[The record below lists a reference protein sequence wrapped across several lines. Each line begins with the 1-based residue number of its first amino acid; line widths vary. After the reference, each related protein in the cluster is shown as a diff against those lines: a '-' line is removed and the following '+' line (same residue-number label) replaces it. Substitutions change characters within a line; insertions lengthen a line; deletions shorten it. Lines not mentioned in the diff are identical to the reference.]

1 MVQYVITPW
10 RNRAE
15 LLRVREMLYTP
26 SSKSQT
32 QPQISHS
39 IHNTP
44 GKRNTDENRKYA
56 VELVSVWM
64 QRGNCPHLVE
74 STALLTAACL
84 NDQRENSTY
93 CVRAA
98 YASAFCRFV
107 TGLLDS
113 HQTKL
118 RKQSMYSIAKSIG
131 LPATYVELRHQATH
145 EELPSLTKLRSAS
158 QKALRWI
165 WENYWKDLEAGENS
179 RNGGEDECKA
189 FVQRLVRETDEDRR
203 NEMMASLE
211 EYREEELLQSLLEV
225 QWTERGA
232 GVLLRAIELQK
243 KILKGSSRSASA
255 SATPKKD
262 KTAVGSLDDVRREME
277 EMQRGLENV
286 ESEIEGEE
294 EEDDEVRDVRGD
306 GNAKGWERWK
316 GPWVPKPIGV
326 V

>member
-15 LLRVREMLYTP
+15 LLKVREMLYP
-26 SSKSQT
+26 PVSKSQS
-32 QPQISHS
+32 QPRTLNP
-39 IHNTP
+39 IHDDPIKGNAD
-44 GKRNTDENRKYA
+44 KEKKSA

-93 CVRAA
+93 CIRAA

-118 RKQSMYSIAKSIG
+118 RKQSMYNIAKSIG

-145 EELPSLTKLRSAS
+145 EELPSLPKLRSAS
-158 QKALRWI
+158 QKALQWI
-165 WENYWKDLEAGENS
+165 WKNYWKDLKASENS
-179 RNGGEDECKA
+179 RNGGADECKT
-189 FVQRLVRETDEDRR
+189 FVQRLVRETDDDRK
-203 NEMMASLE
+203 NEMMVSLE
-211 EYREEELLQSLLEV
+211 KYGEEELLQSLLEM
-225 QWTERGA
+225 QWTEKDT
-232 GVLLRAIELQK
+232 GVLLRAVELQK
-243 KILKGSSRSASA
+243 TILKGGSRSA
-255 SATPKKD
+255 SATPKRNNA
-262 KTAVGSLDDVRREME
+262 AVGSLDDVRREIE
-277 EMQRGLENV
+277 GMQRGLEEV
-286 ESEIEGEE
+286 EGEIGEE
-294 EEDDEVRDVRGD
+294 EEDNEVGENMSVREEN
-306 GNAKGWERWK
+306 NARGWERWK